1 MTLGADDVQAARGQH
16 PFVTAL
22 PFFFCAIDHRRF
34 GMLAECGELGL
45 ETTAEHD
52 VSAAARQIGGD
63 GHTAGAPSLRYDLCL
78 ALVLFGVEPLILAYH
93 RPMRGDLDDFETIYL
108 LELVGLGVGRAGHA
122 LKFFVET

>member
-22 PFFFCAIDHRRF
+22 TLFFCANDNRRF

-52 VSAAARQIGGD
+52 VSAAARHIGGD
-63 GHTAGAPSLRYDLCL
+63 GHTAWAPCLRYDLCL
-78 ALVLFGVEPLILAYH
+78 SLVLFGVEHLMLDALLIKQL
-93 RPMRGDLDDFETIYL
+93 REVL
-108 LELVGLGVGRAGHA
+108 
-122 LKFFVET
+122 